1 MNWSELN
8 LLKRRLFH
16 ATRLLKCFFFFARI
30 CVNAR
35 AAWAHSHTNTV
46 VLTLARPHLHG
57 SRQIFELKN
66 FLPVCNP
73 FTWNR
78 TRASVKTLC
87 GKLPTY
93 PSPKP
98 TVCPKWEVSDD
109 VDVGEG
115 WSVSQNLNWS
125 NPSLGRKASR
135 GVRRP
140 RREKQNLYSR
150 LSHLGNIHESSLVSL
165 ALLSLRRDQWLHV
178 V

>member
-1 MNWSELN
+1 M
-8 LLKRRLFH
+8 LKHRLCH

-57 SRQIFELKN
+57 SRQIFEQKN

-78 TRASVKTLC
+78 TRANVKTLR

-98 TVCPKWEVSDD
+98 TVWPKWEVSDD

-115 WSVSQNLNWS
+115 WVVSFPEPKLIQS
-125 NPSLGRKASR
+125 FFREKGKS
-135 GVRRP
+135 GVRRL

-150 LSHLGNIHESSLVSL
+150 LSHLGNIHESSFVSL
-165 ALLSLRRDQWLHV
+165 ALISLRRDQ
-178 V
+178 

>member
-1 MNWSELN
+1 M
-8 LLKRRLFH
+8 
-16 ATRLLKCFFFFARI
+16 FFFFARI
-30 CVNAR
+30 YANAR

-57 SRQIFELKN
+57 FRQIFERTN

-78 TRASVKTLC
+78 TRASVKTLG

-115 WSVSQNLNWS
+115 WVVSFPEPKVIQS
-125 NPSLGRKASR
+125 FF
-135 GVRRP
+135 
-140 RREKQNLYSR
+140 REKGKTPSKETKERETNLYCR

-165 ALLSLRRDQWLHV
+165 ALPSLRRDQWLHV